1 MPSAGSDLAGRMSR
15 GLGTRFSYFGRALLA
30 IAMLGAAI
38 ANVHAED
45 RVFELEI
52 HSEGPTA
59 EPRTLTVRQNDQVV
73 VRLTSDKPLQVH
85 LHGYDI
91 ESDVVPKRVTSLRL
105 TATATGRF
113 SIEIHS
119 KESLRQ
125 RPLAYLE
132 VQPR

>member
-1 MPSAGSDLAGRMSR
+1 MISPAEPFTGP
-15 GLGTRFSYFGRALLA
+15 GTRFQYSGRTLLIAALLA
-30 IAMLGAAI
+30 AAI
-38 ANVHAED
+38 GSAHAEE

-59 EPRTLTVRQNDQVV
+59 KPPVLTVRQNDQVV
-73 VRLTSDKPLQVH
+73 VRLSSDKPVQVH

-91 ESDVVPKRVTSLRL
+91 ESDVVPNVVTSLRF

-113 SIEIHS
+113 PIEIHS
-119 KESLRQ
+119 KEPLKQ

-132 VQPR
+132 VRPR